1 MNNEFLPEA
10 GDVARTRTIEGTT
23 DEHTGTV
30 DEVIGTRDSQE
41 TARGQEEAATRTDG
55 HAGCTLERERVE
67 DRATRQRRRVS
78 RENGVGAVERVGRD
92 LEARRL
98 QVGYELRA
106 HAWDG
111 PEGITARDVVL
122 GDKEADA
129 RPCAGV
135 IRHNPGHDLRV
146 RDTTAAKVA
155 ACLAD
160 LAPE

>member
-1 MNNEFLPEA
+1 MERA
-10 GDVARTRTIEGTT
+10 GR
-23 DEHTGTV
+23 
-30 DEVIGTRDSQE
+30 
-41 TARGQEEAATRTDG
+41 
-55 HAGCTLERERVE
+55 
-67 DRATRQRRRVS
+67 
-78 RENGVGAVERVGRD
+78 N

-106 HAWDG
+106 HARDG

-146 RDTTAAKVA
+146 RDTSAAKVV

-160 LAPE
+160 QAPAQGSTAIRTDDRGRIRLGEGSRRVVAEVVATNE